1 MLTGFAR
8 RENIAQGTS
17 WEGLLVG
24 LFETKHKQG
33 PGGKWAAQAQPT
45 KQTQICLQNKKT
57 YNSAKLN

>member
-33 PGGKWAAQAQPT
+33 RAQAQTT
-45 KQTQICLQNKKT
+45 KQTLT
-57 YNSAKLN
+57 SW

>member
-17 WEGLLVG
+17 WEGWLVG

-33 PGGKWAAQAQPT
+33 QGGKRAAQAQTT
-45 KQTQICLQNKKT
+45 KQTLT
-57 YNSAKLN
+57 SW